1 MHLTNSNLIVNFT
14 LVEVNITREPESC
27 TVCSSL
33 SITAL
38 LCPVYWVPTNTKK
51 DLTLNEKIGMN
62 KLSRILLI
70 AIKMDTVR
78 C

>member
-1 MHLTNSNLIVNFT
+1 MHVTNSNLIVNFT
-14 LVEVNITREPESC
+14 LVEVNITRLFFPC
-27 TVCSSL
+27 
-33 SITAL
+33 L
-38 LCPVYWVPTNTKK
+38 LQLYFIYWVPTNTKK